1 MRRLLL
7 NEHPAAGVH
16 TQALPLTECGTWAGL
31 LQMPPAEELK
41 MNIFQSPKTTQGPSF
56 HHHQAGAFPLLALLV
71 ATAAGVGLVVSRICL
86 SGQWLYLSLVW
97 NLFLAWLP
105 LVFALG
111 VCRQHRPAG
120 RAGWKLWAL
129 AGLWL
134 LFFPNAPYI
143 FTDLSHLDFW
153 FQRHYWADLS
163 ITLLIALTGFLVGFV
178 SLYLMQAVVA
188 DRLGR
193 AASWLF
199 ILASAGLGGLGIW
212 IGRFLR
218 WNSWD
223 VFIHPVGLSADL
235 VRLATHP
242 LANMRSFA
250 FQALF
255 AALLFFGYLMLYA
268 LTHLRP
274 AQRPVVEASA

>member
-1 MRRLLL
+1 
-7 NEHPAAGVH
+7 
-16 TQALPLTECGTWAGL
+16 
-31 LQMPPAEELK
+31 
-41 MNIFQSPKTTQGPSF
+41 MNTFQSTGTSGDSTF
-56 HHHQAGAFPLLALLV
+56 YRHRTGIFPLLGLLV
-71 ATAAGVGLVVSRICL
+71 ATAAGVGLVVSRVWF
-86 SGQWLYLSLVW
+86 SGRWHYLSLVW

-105 LVFALG
+105 LMFALG
-111 VCRQHRPAG
+111 VCREYRAVG
-120 RAGWKLWAL
+120 RLGWKLWAL

-153 FQRHYWADLS
+153 FQRHYWTDLS
-163 ITLLIALTGFLVGFV
+163 MILLIALTGFLTGFV

-235 VRLATHP
+235 VRLAAHP
-242 LANMRSFA
+242 VANLRSFA

-255 AALLFFGYLMLYA
+255 ATLLFFGYLMLYA

-274 AQRPVVEASA
+274 AQIRPAMAA

>member
-1 MRRLLL
+1 
-7 NEHPAAGVH
+7 
-16 TQALPLTECGTWAGL
+16 
-31 LQMPPAEELK
+31 
-41 MNIFQSPKTTQGPSF
+41 MNIFPATRTSAGSTF
-56 HHHQAGAFPLLALLV
+56 NHHRAGVFPLLALLV
-71 ATAAGVGLVVSRICL
+71 ATVAGVGLIVSRVFL

-111 VCRQHRPAG
+111 VCREYHATG
-120 RAGWKLWAL
+120 STGWRIWGL

-163 ITLLIALTGFLVGFV
+163 MILLIALTGFLTGFV

-193 AASWLF
+193 AAGWLF
-199 ILASAGLGGLGIW
+199 ILASAALGGLGIW

-235 VRLATHP
+235 VRLAAHP
-242 LANMRSFA
+242 MANMRSFA

-255 AALLFFGYLMLYA
+255 ATLLFFGYLMLYA

-274 AQRPVVEASA
+274 AQYPVAGAA